1 MQRKM
6 EDNHANHDDEMAHSP
21 SGLSD
26 IFAESTNDSGHNNR
40 SRRTLARSPPMG
52 RRNSRFLRPDPVA
65 SYIGYHHREPTM
77 KSSRQ
82 FDNRFDGHDGSRGS
96 MYHKHPP
103 RPAPR
108 APSLMYR
115 DGRPNSFAPSMMS
128 QQSHPSVPCPRV
140 PPPATRNS
148 VVSEKHD
155 FPLYNMAF
163 EKTSNDDANEELEEM
178 IRSRRIRKVVK
189 YASYSLIGVLVLLA
203 CSLSGY
209 FLSPRSPS
217 IALYGVNSPESRS
230 KEFKLQGTKMQ
241 FHIELVYRVQNDN
254 YFDMVVDGI
263 STAVFWP
270 DTNFA
275 LGGGRLGNI
284 KVPSRRTAQIVMPI
298 TIRYDVKRGPP
309 PILLGMVE
317 SCGLHDTGVGE
328 MNLEAEVQADV
339 HTKAKQSSVQSGR
352 QNISVRCPVRRM
364 ATLQVDDGT
373 SGNIG
378 DIVRTLNA

>member
-1 MQRKM
+1 M
-6 EDNHANHDDEMAHSP
+6 DDSHLNRDRESAYSP

-26 IFAESTNDSGHNNR
+26 IFTDSTNDSGRNNR
-40 SRRTLARSPPMG
+40 SRKTLVKSPPMG
-52 RRNSRFLRPDPVA
+52 RRNSRYLRPDPV
-65 SYIGYHHREPTM
+65 SNYIGYHRGPSM
-77 KSSRQ
+77 KPARPSN
-82 FDNRFDGHDGSRGS
+82 NRLDGFSGFRGS

-103 RPAPR
+103 HSIPR
-108 APSLMYR
+108 APSFMQR
-115 DGRPNSFAPSMMS
+115 DERPRSFVTSIMSPWSQAAAPSL
-128 QQSHPSVPCPRV
+128 RA
-140 PPPATRNS
+140 PPVAARNLS
-148 VVSEKHD
+148 MSEKHHL
-155 FPLYNMAF
+155 PSYNMGYG
-163 EKTSNDDANEELEEM
+163 KIDDDDANEELEEM
-178 IRSRRIRKVVK
+178 MRSRRLRRIITYAAYVVVG
-189 YASYSLIGVLVLLA
+189 LLVILA
-203 CSLSGY
+203 CSLTGY
-209 FLSPRSPS
+209 FLSPRTPD
-217 IALYGVNSPESRS
+217 IALYGVNSPDSRA

-275 LGGGRLGNI
+275 LGGGRLSNI
-284 KVPSRRTAQIVMPI
+284 KVPSRRVAEIVMPV

-328 MNLEAEVQADV
+328 MNLEAEIQADF
-339 HTKAKQSSVQSGR
+339 HTKMKQSSAQTGR